1 MANVDLAV
9 AAVLKKFRATK
20 GVSQEELAF
29 KAKIHR
35 TYISQLE
42 RGLKSVTLKTLV
54 EITNALGVEML
65 EFMQMVD
72 NEMKKS

>member
-9 AAVLKKFRATK
+9 AAVLKKFRATQ

-42 RGLKSVTLKTLV
+42 RGLKSVTLKTMV
-54 EITNALGVEML
+54 EITNALGVEMMQ
-65 EFMQMVD
+65 FMQAVD
-72 NEMKKS
+72 DEMKKA